1 MISEFRPHRGKRRIP
16 VPGQKVHDSVK
27 HPPYGISVDSEV
39 DKIPESVHQH
49 CVYCDQ
55 GEKSYSLSLVIVL
68 MEILVGLNNFEEIDQ
83 DGAL

>member
-1 MISEFRPHRGKRRIP
+1 MISEFRPHRGKKRIP

-27 HPPYGISVDSEV
+27 HPPYGISVDREV

-55 GEKSYSLSLVIVL
+55 GEKRLSIVSCDCFN
-68 MEILVGLNNFEEIDQ
+68 GDPRWFEQ
-83 DGAL
+83 F